1 MRLNPK
7 YRQAAGNVCLLVFV
21 ALLFS
26 MFTPAGVG
34 TAMAAEESDVTINLG
49 DESQKEIEDAY
60 AKDTAALNIRLIPAT
75 TTNFDALQFKLRAD
89 DQVSEA
95 VYVSEVGEAAY
106 DDTLG
111 VYVYDLT
118 LDWTVYNVYAQVD
131 FLVYQEAQQ
140 LYSVALLREEEPP
153 SGGGTSG
160 GTTPPPAAEPAVTV
174 EPVVSNGVATAKV
187 EVNQVE
193 QAIEQATAG
202 AQVITLEVKAASGAA
217 ALNVELPAA
226 VLEKLAAEEFGVLV
240 ETSLGAFRLSSDFL
254 AAPEV
259 ASALAGGKS
268 LSLAVATGDG
278 AKLAFAPA
286 ESRAV
291 GEPIDLEL
299 RALAAD
305 GSVSKISSF
314 SKPLLL
320 SLSYD
325 PAQLGNVPAAYL
337 GLYRFNEATNSWDY
351 RGGRV
356 DQASHT
362 LTVGLT
368 SFSTYAMMTYS
379 KTFADVAGHWAQ
391 ADIELMAARHIARGV
406 SDTQFQ
412 PNRAINRAEFAALL
426 IRSLG
431 LAEQQP
437 ARPTFS
443 DNQTGSWY
451 YGAVETARRA
461 GLVSGYEDN
470 TFRPLQIISR
480 EEMATMIVRALE
492 YAGYPAAAAD
502 EAALAGYSDA
512 SGVSSWAKA
521 AMAQAVQ
528 TGIIEGRTPSTLNAK
543 DNATRAESVTMLK
556 RLLAQTEQL

>member
-34 TAMAAEESDVTINLG
+34 TAMAAGESDVTINLDDRSHEG
-49 DESQKEIEDAY
+49 TYTED
-60 AKDTAALNIRLIPAT
+60 TTELNIRLTSAT
-75 TTNFDALQFKLRAD
+75 AATFDSLWFELRANNH
-89 DQVSEA
+89 VSDA
-95 VYVSEVGEAAY
+95 VYVGDAAY
-106 DDTLG
+106 SNTLG
-111 VYVYDLT
+111 VYVYDFN
-118 LDWTVYNVYAQVD
+118 LDWTVYNVYDRVD
-131 FLVYQEAQQ
+131 FLVYQDLTP

-160 GTTPPPAAEPAVTV
+160 GTTPPPAAGPAVTV

-193 QAIEQATAG
+193 QAIKQATAG
-202 AQVITLEVKAASGAA
+202 AKVIALEVKAAPGAA
-217 ALNVELPAA
+217 ALNVELPTA
-226 VLEKLAAEEFGVLV
+226 VLDKLAAEKFGVLV

-268 LSLAVATGDG
+268 LSLAIATGDG
-278 AKLAFAPA
+278 AKLAFAPV

-305 GSVSKISSF
+305 GSVSRISSF
-314 SKPLLL
+314 SKPLWL

-356 DQASHT
+356 DQANHT

-443 DNQTGSWY
+443 DIQTGSWY

-461 GLVSGYEDN
+461 DLVRGYEDN

-502 EAALAGYSDA
+502 EAALSGYSDT

-528 TGIIEGRTPSTLNAK
+528 TGIIEGRTASTLNAK
-543 DNATRAESVTMLK
+543 DTATRAESITMLK
-556 RLLAQTEQL
+556 RLLEQTEQL